1 MDIIWNLLIQ
11 RGIPTS
17 EVELYK
23 EVFVMLILLPV
34 VTTIIGISRY
44 VIGVKSLGIFTP
56 VIITFLL
63 YEFGN
68 NNGEQDVMK
77 AIKYGLT
84 FYVITLISSW
94 AIYKILKYLRM
105 NYIPKLTLVT
115 IGVVVAIF
123 ASVVIAGLIGFNGP
137 VFLNKFTL
145 IILAILVEPFVSA
158 FARKGTKYGFNTAI
172 DTFITALFC
181 YILISITRVQSFIE
195 TNLLI
200 IPILV
205 IVNVYLGRFTGLRL
219 NEYWR
224 FRSILFGDNKVN
236 NDQPKQDNTK

>member
-11 RGIPTS
+11 RGVPLT

-23 EVFVMLILLPV
+23 EVFVILILLPV
-34 VTTIIGISRY
+34 VTTIIGIARY

-68 NNGEQDVMK
+68 NNGEQDILK
-77 AIKYGLT
+77 AIKYGLL
-84 FYVITLISSW
+84 FYIVTLIASW
-94 AIYKILKYLRM
+94 IAYRLLKFIRM

-115 IGVVVAIF
+115 VAVVVAIF
-123 ASVVIAGLIGFNGP
+123 LAILIAGLTGFNGP
-137 VFLNKFTL
+137 VFINKFTL

-158 FARKGTKYGFNTAI
+158 FARKSFRYGFSAAI
-172 DTFITALFC
+172 DTFVISLFC
-181 YILISITRVQSFIE
+181 YIIISVGRIQDFVE

-205 IVNVYLGRFTGLRL
+205 IINIYLGRFTGLRL
-219 NEYWR
+219 TEYWR
-224 FRSILFGDNKVN
+224 FRSILFGDNKTS
-236 NDQPKQDNTK
+236 NDQPK

>member
-1 MDIIWNLLIQ
+1 MDIIWNLLLE
-11 RGIPTS
+11 RGIPS
-17 EVELYK
+17 NEVELYK
-23 EVFVMLILLPV
+23 EIFVMLILLPV
-34 VTTIIGISRY
+34 VTTIIGIARY
-44 VIGVKSLGIFTP
+44 VIGIKSLGIFTP
-56 VIITFLL
+56 VIVTFLL

-68 NNGEQDVMK
+68 NAGEQDPLK
-77 AIKYGLT
+77 ALKYGLT
-84 FYVITLISSW
+84 FYVITLLSSW
-94 AIYKILKYLRM
+94 LVYKALKYLRM

-115 IGVVVAIF
+115 VGVVVSIF
-123 ASVVIAGLIGFNGP
+123 MSILVAGAMGFNGP

-158 FARKGTKYGFNTAI
+158 FARKGTQYGFNTAM
-172 DTFITALFC
+172 DTLLTAVFC

-200 IPILV
+200 IPLLI

-224 FRSILFGDNKVN
+224 FRSILFGDNKPA
-236 NDQPKQDNTK
+236 NDQPKQDN

>member
-1 MDIIWNLLIQ
+1 MDIIWNLLLQ
-11 RGIPTS
+11 RGIPAT

-23 EVFVMLILLPV
+23 EVFVILILLPV
-34 VTTIIGISRY
+34 VTTIIGIARY

-68 NNGEQDVMK
+68 NNGEQDILK
-77 AIKYGLT
+77 AIKYGLLLYT
-84 FYVITLISSW
+84 ITLVSSW
-94 AIYKILKYLRM
+94 VVYKALKYLRM

-115 IGVVVAIF
+115 LGVVIAIF
-123 ASVVIAGLIGFNGP
+123 ASITVAGIIGFNGP

-158 FARKGTKYGFNTAI
+158 FARKGTSYGFNTAI

-181 YILISITRVQSFIE
+181 YIFISITRLQSFVE

-200 IPILV
+200 IPIL
-205 IVNVYLGRFTGLRL
+205 ILINVYLGRFTGLRL

-224 FRSILFGDNKVN
+224 FRNILFGDNKTT
-236 NDQPKQDNTK
+236 NDQPKQDN

>member
-1 MDIIWNLLIQ
+1 MDIIWNLLLQ
-11 RGIPTS
+11 RGVPAT

-23 EVFVMLILLPV
+23 EVFVILILLPV
-34 VTTIIGISRY
+34 VTTIIGIARY
-44 VIGVKSLGIFTP
+44 VIGIKSLGIFTP

-68 NNGEQDVMK
+68 NSGEQDILK
-77 AIKYGLT
+77 AVKYGVLLYT
-84 FYVITLISSW
+84 ITLITSW
-94 AIYKILKYLRM
+94 LVYKTLKYLRM

-115 IGVVVAIF
+115 LGVVISIFTCIVVAGI
-123 ASVVIAGLIGFNGP
+123 VGFNGP
-137 VFLNKFTL
+137 VFINKFTL

-158 FARKGTKYGFNTAI
+158 FARKGTSYGFNTAI

-181 YILISITRVQSFIE
+181 YIFISITRLQSFVE

-200 IPILV
+200 IPILI

-224 FRSILFGDNKVN
+224 FRSILFGDNKTT
-236 NDQPKQDNTK
+236 NDQPKQDN

>member
-11 RGIPTS
+11 RGIPST

-23 EVFVMLILLPV
+23 ELFVMLILLPV
-34 VTTIIGISRY
+34 VTTIIGIARY

-56 VIITFLL
+56 VVITFLL

-68 NNGEQDVMK
+68 NDGEQDISK
-77 AIKYGLT
+77 AVTYGLI
-84 FYVITLISSW
+84 FYVIILSSSW
-94 AIYKILKYLRM
+94 FIYKILKYLRM

-115 IGVVVAIF
+115 IGVVMAVFI
-123 ASVVIAGLIGFNGP
+123 SILVAGLFGLNGP
-137 VFLNKFTL
+137 IFLNKFTL

-172 DTFITALFC
+172 ETFGTALFC

-200 IPILV
+200 IPIL
-205 IVNVYLGRFTGLRL
+205 IIINVYLGRFTGLRL

-224 FRSILFGDNKVN
+224 FRSILFGDNKSN
-236 NDQPKQDNTK
+236 NDKPKQDN